1 MHQQYHKE
9 TLIKCSHKSESKETL
24 SNISKNHQKKINQ
37 DKGSNFK
44 SAIKNSHIKAN
55 RIN

>member
-1 MHQQYHKE
+1 MHQQYLKE

-24 SNISKNHQKKINQ
+24 SNINKSHQNKIHQ
-37 DKGSNFK
+37 DKENNFK
-44 SAIKNSHIKAN
+44 PAIRNSHTKAN